1 MKLQY
6 IANETDACKELKVIL
21 KKKLFIS
28 NVLLLKLKQTKSIY
42 VNGITSY
49 VSYLLKKGDKITV
62 DFDNMN
68 SILSKSTVKFSDKFA
83 LNFEKFDILYEDEYL
98 LIVNKPAMIASHPS
112 SSHYEHTL
120 SNMVA
125 SYLETQRIYTIH
137 IVTRLDKDTSG
148 VCIFAKNEYIQE
160 LFVRKKE
167 EINLKKEYIAVVNGI
182 IEEDSGIIEK
192 PIKRKEGS
200 IITRTVSEDR
210 RLCKN

>member
-83 LNFEKFDILYEDEYL
+83 LNFEKFDILYEDDYL

-137 IVTRLDKDTSG
+137 IVTRLD
-148 VCIFAKNEYIQE
+148 
-160 LFVRKKE
+160 
-167 EINLKKEYIAVVNGI
+167 
-182 IEEDSGIIEK
+182 
-192 PIKRKEGS
+192 
-200 IITRTVSEDR
+200 
-210 RLCKN
+210 

>member
-83 LNFEKFDILYEDEYL
+83 LNFEKFDILYEDDYL

>member
-83 LNFEKFDILYEDEYL
+83 LNFEKFDILYEDDYL
-98 LIVNKPAMIASHPS
+98 LIVNKPAMISSHPS

-137 IVTRLDKDTSG
+137 IVTRLD
-148 VCIFAKNEYIQE
+148 
-160 LFVRKKE
+160 
-167 EINLKKEYIAVVNGI
+167 
-182 IEEDSGIIEK
+182 
-192 PIKRKEGS
+192 
-200 IITRTVSEDR
+200 
-210 RLCKN
+210 